1 MRQVVHESR
10 ALPRS
15 YFQGLNFLLNEQPD
29 KAIDSFLEVAKVDS
43 QTVELHFALGNL
55 FRRRGETERAIR
67 MHQNLIDRPDLDDG
81 VRLHALSE
89 LGQDYLK
96 AGLLDRAEEIFNK
109 LIGTPFEDEAKRS
122 LLEIYQA
129 EKEWLKAIELARE
142 LPDVAS
148 QQEVAEF
155 YCELAANEIMR
166 SKPDRLVLISN
177 WPCNKIANVCEPVS
191 CRAICCCRKAG
202 RLPAAIEAWQ
212 RIEQQDPAYLALVA
226 QRLLESYRKL
236 ERRDEGI
243 ALLSVYLERYPS
255 LDLLDVV
262 YQLVLEGEGTEAAYR
277 LVRAELQRNPTLLG
291 LEKLMSARL
300 PLVAPDV
307 RPDVELAKT
316 SSRAI
321 PSDCHVIGAIIVA
334 SRRASFTG
342 AVRPVAAGKPTRRA
356 VAKNSIKPCRNTSM
370 KITVVGT
377 GYVGLVSGTCLAEVG
392 NDVLCLDVDPAKDPH
407 PRRRRHPD
415 LRAGPAGNGSPQR
428 RRRPSAFHHRHRK
441 SRPARH
447 HPVHRRRYAAR
458 RRRLGRPAVRARRC
472 PQHRPP
478 DDRLQGGRRQ
488 EYRPGRYRRQGQG
501 GDCRRTG
508 QARGRHPY
516 SVVSNPEFLKEGA
529 AVEDFMRPTASSS
542 APKKSRPST

>member
-1 MRQVVHESR
+1 MNELFEYWQLLLIPLFFLLGWAAARVDMRQVVHESR

-109 LIGTPFEDEAKRS
+109 QIGTKFEDEAKRS
-122 LLEIYQA
+122 LLEIFQA
-129 EKEWLKAIELARE
+129 EKEWLKAIDLARE

-148 QQEVAEF
+148 QQEIAEF
-155 YCELAANEIMR
+155 YCELASNEIMR
-166 SKPDRLVLISN
+166 SRPDS
-177 WPCNKIANVCEPVS
+177 A
-191 CRAICCCRKAG
+191 RAYLELAMQQNRKCVRASLLQG
-202 RLPAAIEAWQ
+202 DLLLQEGGQEAAIEAWQ
-212 RIEQQDPAYLALVA
+212 RIEQQDPAYLALIA

-236 ERRDEGI
+236 DRREEGV

-300 PLVAPDV
+300 PLAPPEV
-307 RPDVELAKT
+307 RSDVELAKT
-316 SSRAI
+316 IIQGYTKRLSRYRCDNCGFKARQFYWR
-321 PSDCHVIGAIIVA
+321 C
-334 SRRASFTG
+334 
-342 AVRPVAAGKPTRRA
+342 
-356 VAKNSIKPCRNTSM
+356 
-370 KITVVGT
+370 
-377 GYVGLVSGTCLAEVG
+377 
-392 NDVLCLDVDPAKDPH
+392 PACGGWETYP
-407 PRRRRHPD
+407 PRR
-415 LRAGPAGNGSPQR
+415 S
-428 RRRPSAFHHRHRK
+428 
-441 SRPARH
+441 
-447 HPVHRRRYAAR
+447 
-458 RRRLGRPAVRARRC
+458 
-472 PQHRPP
+472 
-478 DDRLQGGRRQ
+478 
-488 EYRPGRYRRQGQG
+488 E
-501 GDCRRTG
+501 
-508 QARGRHPY
+508 
-516 SVVSNPEFLKEGA
+516 EFDQSL
-529 AVEDFMRPTASSS
+529 
-542 APKKSRPST
+542 